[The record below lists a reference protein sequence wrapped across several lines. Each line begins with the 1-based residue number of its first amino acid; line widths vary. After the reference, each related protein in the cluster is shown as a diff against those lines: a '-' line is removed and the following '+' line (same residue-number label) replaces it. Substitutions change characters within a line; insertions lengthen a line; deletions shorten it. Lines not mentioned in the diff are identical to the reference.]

1 MFNQWHIPPHEI
13 DKSSCYL
20 FIYFLI
26 IRHTGWSLLFPSTAV
41 VFVNIYVH
49 HWLPWLVRITCCC
62 GGSVWV
68 ASRRQLGVGGEGVGC
83 CGHRW
88 RSLLR
93 EFWRLFLGFQSV
105 YERLD
110 TTLHAGGHPA
120 GHRVRRGRGGG
131 GAGALG
137 GRPCHQTLL
146 IPQLRKKS
154 TGLDGLLS
162 PGFWVNIHH
171 LIQENL
177 QFLSVIKSQFYI
189 WFVWKWMNLK

>member
-1 MFNQWHIPPHEI
+1 M
-13 DKSSCYL
+13 Y
-20 FIYFLI
+20 I
-26 IRHTGWSLLFPSTAV
+26 IGYHGWYGLRVVVAV
-41 VFVNIYVH
+41 VCE
-49 HWLPWLVRITCCC
+49 WRP
-62 GGSVWV
+62 
-68 ASRRQLGVGGEGVGC
+68 GVGWGWEGREVGC
-83 CGHRW
+83 RGHRW

-110 TTLHAGGHPA
+110 AALHAGGHPA

-154 TGLDGLLS
+154 PRLDGGSS
-162 PGFWVNIHH
+162 PGFWINIHH

-177 QFLSVIKSQFYI
+177 KFQSYIKSQFCI
-189 WFVWKWMNLK
+189 WFVWKWMNLKEQKNKQTKKKTPGKICGLFLRCTWMSWLL